1 MKILI
6 IFLFVIVF
14 FTTIEIS
21 YSQLVPPQQVQN
33 LPKVLLQLEL
43 RNSDNQLVAYI
54 EGTKILRINSDL
66 LNEYLDSLPSKKNVN
81 IDGKNYD
88 LFQFQ
93 RRTET
98 FSKTHSMALF
108 DLRVLP
114 IDGNF
119 RTALQMNH
127 DAYQVEAGDKI
138 SVYFTVIRAVSN
150 PS

>member
-1 MKILI
+1 MKFFIIIL
-6 IFLFVIVF
+6 FLVVF
-14 FTTIEIS
+14 FATMELS

-54 EGTKILRINSDL
+54 EATKILRINPDL

-81 IDGKNYD
+81 IDEKNYD

-119 RTALQMNH
+119 RTAIRINH
-127 DAYQVEAGDKI
+127 EAYQVEPGDKL
-138 SVYFTVIRAVSN
+138 SVYWTVLRSTSS
-150 PS
+150 P